1 MNEENKIH
9 YSFII
14 ILTNLKFRF
23 LNLELQLKTFITV
36 SKLLNF
42 RAAAEELNYSQ
53 STISDHIRNLEL
65 DLNTKLFDR
74 IGKKVF
80 LTDCGQK
87 LILDWL

>member
-1 MNEENKIH
+1 M
-9 YSFII
+9 
-14 ILTNLKFRF
+14 
-23 LNLELQLKTFITV
+23 TV

>member
-1 MNEENKIH
+1 M
-9 YSFII
+9 
-14 ILTNLKFRF
+14 LTNLKFRF